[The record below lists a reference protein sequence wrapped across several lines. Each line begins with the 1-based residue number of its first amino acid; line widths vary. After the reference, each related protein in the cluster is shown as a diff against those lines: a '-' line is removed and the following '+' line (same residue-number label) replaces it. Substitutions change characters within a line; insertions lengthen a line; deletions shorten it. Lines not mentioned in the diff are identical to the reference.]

1 MSDKEL
7 LAELKISYN
16 YLQDIIDNA
25 DNTQLKSVKELIETQ
40 NILSKKYNEI
50 YENIKEKNI
59 NLCYGEHFK
68 IGSNIYVDYEDNEN
82 ICYSYA
88 DLENEIKWWE
98 DYRFLTD

>member
-1 MSDKEL
+1 MSDKEI
-7 LAELKISYN
+7 LAELKMSYN

-40 NILSKKYNEI
+40 NILSRKYNEV

-59 NLCYGEHFK
+59 NLCYGEYFK
-68 IGSNIYVDYEDNEN
+68 IGSNIYVDYEDNKN